1 MSGTLHTLKV
11 PVQCSHVAKNDIDC
25 FACTSFLRTLKVLAA
40 HCKIEVTV
48 HFVQTT
54 TSEMIH
60 HHGVSLSKQQTA
72 DLLLCH
78 DTQQDLIMLIS
89 S

>member
-1 MSGTLHTLKV
+1 MDSHHEIFKCADLKFTVSGQSIEIDTRDRLS
-11 PVQCSHVAKNDIDC
+11 SH
-25 FACTSFLRTLKVLAA
+25 SPMRLR
-40 HCKIEVTV
+40 H
-48 HFVQTT
+48 

-78 DTQQDLIMLIS
+78 GTQQDLIMLINS
-89 S
+89 